1 MPDAKIS
8 KIRFFELSRKVL
20 YVLLI
25 ILCSTNF
32 VSAPIALAI
41 GLVFAMTIKS
51 TFDKFNALISKYL
64 LQFSVVGLGFG
75 MNVNESLQA
84 GSDGMLFTLLSVI
97 SVLNLGIIIGK
108 WMGVSN
114 IISYLIST
122 GTAICGG
129 SAIAAVCPIV
139 KANQSE
145 MSLSLATIFILN
157 SIALFLFPP
166 IGHFLNL
173 SEFQFGVWSAL
184 AIHDTSSVVGAA
196 SVFGEHALKVATTV
210 KLTRALW
217 IIPVSIFSIYY
228 FKSKNEKIQIPWFIF
243 FFILAMIVNTYF
255 SIPEAITHSIVKIAR
270 QLLTLTLFFIGA
282 GLSMS
287 AIKTVGVKPLLLG
300 MTIWLFNGIIS
311 LVFLYFL

>member
-97 SVLNLGIIIGK
+97 SVLTLGIIIGK

-139 KANQSE
+139 KASQSE